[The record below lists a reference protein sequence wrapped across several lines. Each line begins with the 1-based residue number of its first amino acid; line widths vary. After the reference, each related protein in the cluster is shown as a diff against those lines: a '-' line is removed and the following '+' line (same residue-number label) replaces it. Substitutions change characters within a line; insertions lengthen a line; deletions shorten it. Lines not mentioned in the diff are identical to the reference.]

1 MPKAGSIRCSLAC
14 GEAVLVISFRL
25 ACDAGHEF
33 ESWFA
38 SGAAYEA
45 QAKRGFVTCPSCG
58 SSKVAKAIMAPAIAR
73 KDKGTSAA
81 TPATTAE
88 PPPQQPPQQVAMLGE
103 NERQLRDMIRALRK
117 HVAENS
123 DYVGRRFPEEARQM
137 HQGEIEH
144 RSIWG
149 EASPDEAKA
158 LAEEGIEVHPLPILP
173 DDRN

>member
-1 MPKAGSIRCSLAC
+1 LRARD
-14 GEAVLVISFRL
+14 EAAAVISYTL

-38 SGAAYEA
+38 SGSAYDA
-45 QAKRGFVTCPSCG
+45 QAKRGLVACPLCG
-58 SSKVAKAIMAPAIAR
+58 SAKVGKAIMAPAVAR
-73 KDKGTSAA
+73 KDRVAA
-81 TPATTAE
+81 PVPANPQAE
-88 PPPQQPPQQVAMLGE
+88 ASLPPQKVAVLGE
-103 NERQLRDMIRALRK
+103 GERQLRDMIRALRK

-137 HQGEIEH
+137 HNGEIEH

-158 LAEEGIEVHPLPILP
+158 LAEEGVEVHPLPILP

>member
-1 MPKAGSIRCSLAC
+1 MIAYK
-14 GEAVLVISFRL
+14 L

-38 SGAAYEA
+38 SGSAFDA
-45 QAKRGFVTCPSCG
+45 QAKRGLVACPLCG
-58 SSKVAKAIMAPAIAR
+58 SAKVEKAIMAPAIAR
-73 KDKGTSAA
+73 KDKGAPAVMSPAPAESA
-81 TPATTAE
+81 E
-88 PPPQQPPQQVAMLGE
+88 PQQPPQKVAMLGE
-103 NERQLRDMIRALRK
+103 AERQLRDMIRAVRK

-123 DYVGRRFPEEARQM
+123 DYVGRRFTEEARQM

-149 EASPDEAKA
+149 EASPEEAKA
-158 LAEEGIEVHPLPILP
+158 LADEGIEVHPLPVLP